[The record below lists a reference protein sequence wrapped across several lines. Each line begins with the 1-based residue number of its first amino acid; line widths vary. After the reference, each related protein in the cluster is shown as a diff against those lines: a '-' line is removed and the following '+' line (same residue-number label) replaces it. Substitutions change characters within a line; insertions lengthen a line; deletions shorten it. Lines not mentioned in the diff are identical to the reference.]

1 MEINEALGEFLETL
15 SKPELRRVI
24 ARGHMMQ
31 VEYRERLVELAE
43 GLVVAEKL
51 LTQGDEEQ
59 PPVQAGG

>member
-1 MEINEALGEFLETL
+1 
-15 SKPELRRVI
+15 
-24 ARGHMMQ
+24 MMQ